1 MLKSQN
7 QLTKKDKEV
16 ISDSSTTMPRSI
28 HITFEATD
36 VIGIDRLEFSL
47 DGQAF
52 SSCMGPV
59 TYEKLRTS
67 LHEFTAIAREG
78 NRKHP
83 KRQVY
88 RNCHKVTLRLKPKK
102 EDSHSLASRCFS
114 LSFNNL

>member
-1 MLKSQN
+1 M
-7 QLTKKDKEV
+7 
-16 ISDSSTTMPRSI
+16 ISDRSTTKPRSI

-83 KRQVY
+83 KRRSLPELSQSDAET
-88 RNCHKVTLRLKPKK
+88 KIKK
-102 EDSHSLASRCFS
+102 RRFTFTS
-114 LSFNNL
+114 

>member
-1 MLKSQN
+1 VKPCKT
-7 QLTKKDKEV
+7 LTPRDFEITKAVDKKDKEV
-16 ISDSSTTMPRSI
+16 ISDSSTTKPRSI

-67 LHEFTAIAREG
+67 VHEFTAIAREEAG
-78 NRKHP
+78 NILKD
-83 KRQVY
+83 KFTGT
-88 RNCHKVTLRLKPKK
+88 VTK
-102 EDSHSLASRCFS
+102 
-114 LSFNNL
+114 

>member
-1 MLKSQN
+1 M
-7 QLTKKDKEV
+7 
-16 ISDSSTTMPRSI
+16 IASTTKPRSI

-78 NRKHP
+78 NRKHA

-88 RNCHKVTLRLKPKK
+88 RNCHKVTLRLKSKK
-102 EDSHSLASRCFS
+102 EDSDSLASRCFS